1 MKKKHKGLPV
11 FEIKDGEITKIN
23 LTKNPDCGVGFQK
36 VECDTSGGIKS
47 IYITQMP
54 INLDRIDFMSE
65 LDNDDAKEVKERG
78 GIDCVILSPEK
89 YAFVKDL
96 KSKIKEAE
104 NIAEECFQE
113 IDDKEQGERY
123 LGKAEAWKEIIK
135 EITGNKPIL
144 NNEAP

>member
-1 MKKKHKGLPV
+1 MKCK
-11 FEIKDGEITKIN
+11 ET
-23 LTKNPDCGVGFQK
+23 T
-36 VECDTSGGIKS
+36 GGIKA
-47 IYITQMP
+47 IYIMQIP

-65 LDNDDAKEVKERG
+65 LNSDEAKEVKERG

-113 IDDKEQGERY
+113 IDDKEQGERC
-123 LGKAEAWKEIIK
+123 LVKAEAWKEIIK
-135 EITGNKPIL
+135 DITGNKPIL
-144 NNEAP
+144 NND

>member
-23 LTKNPDCGVGFQK
+23 LTACGVGFQK
-36 VECDTSGGIKS
+36 FDCNTVGVIKS
-47 IYITQMP
+47 IFITKMP
-54 INLDRIDFMSE
+54 INLDKIDYMSE
-65 LDNDDAKEVKERG
+65 LNMEEAKEVKERG
-78 GIDCVILSPEK
+78 SIDCVILSPEK

-96 KSKIKEAE
+96 KRKIKEAE

-113 IDDKEQGERY
+113 IDDREQGERY

-144 NNEAP
+144 NND